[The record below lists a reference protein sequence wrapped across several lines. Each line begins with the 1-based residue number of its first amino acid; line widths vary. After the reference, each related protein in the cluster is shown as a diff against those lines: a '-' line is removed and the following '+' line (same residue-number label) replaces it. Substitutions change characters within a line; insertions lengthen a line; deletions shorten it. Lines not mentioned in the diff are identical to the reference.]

1 MLNLTTM
8 TANHIQGT
16 VEVLGKPQQ
25 VTITDNQVS
34 CNANTGTPEAPQ
46 WLNVSIDRKTG
57 KSNVNMTGYESIQQG
72 ADDAQAVKTALEAI
86 VTEVETI

>member
-8 TANHIQGT
+8 TVNHIQGT
-16 VEVLGKPQQ
+16 IVLAEKTHQ

-34 CNANTGTPEAPQ
+34 CNANTGTPELPQ

-57 KSNVNMTGYESIQQG
+57 NANVNITNYDSILQG
-72 ADDAQAVKTALEAI
+72 ANDANDIKTALMAI
-86 VTEVETI
+86 VAEVETI

>member
-8 TANHIQGT
+8 TVNHIQGT
-16 VEVLGKPQQ
+16 VEVAGKTHQ

-57 KSNVNMTGYESIQQG
+57 KASVSMNNYESIAQG
-72 ADDAQAVKTALEAI
+72 ATDAQAIQTALMSI
-86 VTEVETI
+86 VAEVETI